1 MRLCF
6 YATKTFLS
14 DNTSKREYKEKGK
27 KNKGKRS
34 WVFFLAAGGGVVK
47 TSITTQYGK
56 IKSS

>member
-34 WVFFLAAGGGVVK
+34 WVFFLAAGGGW
-47 TSITTQYGK
+47 
-56 IKSS
+56 